1 MEHLSLQFCSL
12 KYKVLVIIL
21 VWLKLY
27 CSFIADYLPNNVT
40 IPPIPPADTPIQS
53 EDKTTPTFAYYII
66 GIGGVLLII
75 VLAFV
80 IYCCARTCYLK
91 WSEANVTF
99 PTTKNPLY
107 SVSKV

>member
-1 MEHLSLQFCSL
+1 M
-12 KYKVLVIIL
+12 
-21 VWLKLY
+21 LKLY
-27 CSFIADYLPNNVT
+27 CSLIADYLTNNVT
-40 IPPIPPADTPIQS
+40 IPPITPTDAPIQS

-66 GIGGVLLII
+66 GIGGVLLVV

-99 PTTKNPLY
+99 PTAKNQLY